1 MDGGGI
7 DMSIYY
13 IQDADGRVVA
23 QFDGRLRDTKE
34 GHERIVV
41 DSIEELPGVDEWDSN
56 YEQ

>member
-1 MDGGGI
+1 
-7 DMSIYY
+7 MSIYY